1 MKLSVEQ
8 LSYHYPGINRT
19 IFQNVSFDIEKGNLV
34 SILGPN
40 GAGKS
45 TLLNCMAG
53 LFMPDKGKVCIDGI
67 SLKELGVR
75 KTAQRI
81 GYVPQNHYPVY
92 DFTVLEFVV
101 MGRTPYIGAL
111 SSPCSKDYEKA
122 EEALALVGAE
132 HLSGKLYTRIS
143 GGERQL
149 AMIARAITQEPDF
162 IFLDE
167 PTAHL
172 DFGNQMKVVRMIQGL
187 AEQGYGVVMTTHNP
201 DHVLYTG
208 GMAALL
214 QRDGSLLFG
223 DSRTIMKQETLTA
236 LYREPVYVFYLQM
249 MGRDICL
256 TGSMHENQENNRTGD
271 CSRSMDYYLIF
282 QIKILSNFF
291 SKTSPAV
298 TASST
303 LRK

>member
-8 LSYHYPGINRT
+8 LSYHYPGTERT

-53 LFMPDKGKVCIDGI
+53 LFVPDKGKVCIDGI
-67 SLKELGVR
+67 SLEELGVR

-101 MGRTPYIGAL
+101 MGRTPYIGAF
-111 SSPCSKDYEKA
+111 SSPCSEDYEKA
-122 EEALALVGAE
+122 EESLALVGAE

-172 DFGNQMKVVRMIQGL
+172 DFGNQMKAVRMIQGL

-236 LYREPVYVFYLQM
+236 LYREPVYVFYSQM

-256 TGSMHENQENNRTGD
+256 TGSMHENQE
-271 CSRSMDYYLIF
+271 
-282 QIKILSNFF
+282 K
-291 SKTSPAV
+291 
-298 TASST
+298 
-303 LRK
+303 